1 VAKRAVLREP
11 GRRVVRIVRALIIF
25 QVAGITSRGEAL
37 INAASVALHA
47 GNRDV
52 RTGQRERG
60 LRCVIE
66 RRTSPIRGR
75 VTQRA
80 ILRESRGRMIRIVGA
95 LVIFQMAGIACRA
108 QPFVNAAGMALCAG
122 GRDVF
127 AGQRE
132 GSLGRVIEDRAGPIR
147 GGVAKRTI
155 LRKPRRGMRRIIGA
169 LVILHMA

>member
-1 VAKRAVLREP
+1 MAKGTVLREP
-11 GRRVVRIVRALIIF
+11 SGGVVRIGGALIVL
-25 QVAGITSRGEAL
+25 QVAGVASGGEAL
-37 INAASVALHA
+37 VDAASVALHA
-47 GNRDV
+47 GNREM
-52 RTGQRERG
+52 RASERKG
-60 LRCVIE
+60 SLCGVIE

-75 VTQRA
+75 VAQRA

-95 LVIFQMAGIACRA
+95 LVIFQMAGIASRA
-108 QPFVNAAGMALCAG
+108 QALVNAAGMALCAG

-132 GSLGRVIEDRAGPIR
+132 GRLGRVIEDRAGPIR